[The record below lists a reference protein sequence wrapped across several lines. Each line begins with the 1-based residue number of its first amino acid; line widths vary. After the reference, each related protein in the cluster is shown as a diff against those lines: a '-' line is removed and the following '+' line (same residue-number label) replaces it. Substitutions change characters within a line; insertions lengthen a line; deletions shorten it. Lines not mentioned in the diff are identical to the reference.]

1 MRIYIDSAQ
10 VKRWTT
16 PEGVPPLTGVTT
28 NPTLV
33 HQAGLP
39 VNLATYDMLVRA
51 VADHGLAE
59 LMLQLPDS
67 DVAQAIAWQQ
77 QLEKVAQQ
85 KGVVLTLKLPCHPA
99 WQACMR
105 AMVER
110 GQPFLLTGLSNPIQL
125 LWAVAQKAAYVAPY
139 VGRLVSDGRDVWPLL
154 EACVAMQA
162 QGTHLLAASV
172 KSHEVL
178 SRLVAMGAQAV
189 TLPPESLLAWAH
201 DPVTGTAVSQFAKD
215 IAASLQHGTAS

>member
-1 MRIYIDSAQ
+1 M
-10 VKRWTT
+10 
-16 PEGVPPLTGVTT
+16 PEGLPPVTGVTT

-77 QLEKVAQQ
+77 QLETVARQ
-85 KGVVLTLKLPCHPA
+85 KGVILTIKLPCHPA
-99 WQACMR
+99 WQACMQ
-105 AMVER
+105 AIAER
-110 GQPFLLTGLSNPIQL
+110 DQAFLLTGLSNPVQL

-154 EACVAMQA
+154 EACVAMQP
-162 QGTHLLAASV
+162 QGTRLLAASI

-178 SRLVAMGAQAV
+178 SRLVAMGADAV

-201 DPVTGTAVSQFAKD
+201 DPVTDAAVSQFAKD
-215 IAASLQHGTAS
+215 ITASLQHCATS